1 VVLGAILE
9 RNKVKFI
16 ENFTICALNGIEAI
30 LGNTFIDVYRVNVLR
45 GGSKLRV
52 IAKLIDKSVNLKVEY
67 QVSLTKVSIHLV
79 SL

>member
-1 VVLGAILE
+1 ME

>member
-1 VVLGAILE
+1 M
-9 RNKVKFI
+9 KFI